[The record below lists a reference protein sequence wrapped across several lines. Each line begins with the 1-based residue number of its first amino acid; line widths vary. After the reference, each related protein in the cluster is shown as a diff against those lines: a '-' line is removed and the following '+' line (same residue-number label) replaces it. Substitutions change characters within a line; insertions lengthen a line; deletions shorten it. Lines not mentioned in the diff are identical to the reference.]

1 MAGHDETHGLAC
13 VPIRNFA
20 VSTHRVLQLL
30 LGHLGAALYALRLGA
45 PIKFRL
51 GRPAPRTRARRLA
64 AALGPAARVLAT
76 HRAAALASSARADM
90 RLAFA
95 FLLIGFAACFLAF
108 GLPEVT
114 LVLGV
119 AIVLRGA
126 CFSECDRDRLAAV
139 LH

>member
-64 AALGPAARVLAT
+64 AWTTAQLAVLELVHHAAFDLALTWVRFGHGP
-76 HRAAALASSARADM
+76 
-90 RLAFA
+90 
-95 FLLIGFAACFLAF
+95 FLLKRPDTFQR
-108 GLPEVT
+108 
-114 LVLGV
+114 
-119 AIVLRGA
+119 RGGTERSGA
-126 CFSECDRDRLAAV
+126 RGKSREHPGTPATETG
-139 LH
+139 

>member
-1 MAGHDETHGLAC
+1 
-13 VPIRNFA
+13 
-20 VSTHRVLQLL
+20 
-30 LGHLGAALYALRLGA
+30 
-45 PIKFRL
+45 
-51 GRPAPRTRARRLA
+51 
-64 AALGPAARVLAT
+64 
-76 HRAAALASSARADM
+76 M

-126 CFSECDRDRLAAV
+126 CFAERDRDRLAAV
-139 LH
+139 LHLAALAAWTTAQLAVLELVHHAAFDLALTWVRFGHGAFLLKRPDTFQRRGGTERSGARGKSREHPGTPATETG